1 MTDFNKAHNQDKQF
15 KEKVIKDSVAPDK
28 QEVYL
33 LAVSGSLDDFLGVAE
48 AYKVGVIQNE
58 EDVKEQLRVFLE
70 EYTVKLLN
78 LAKDGE

>member
-1 MTDFNKAHNQDKQF
+1 MTDFNTAYNNDKQF
-15 KEKVIKDSVAPDK
+15 KEKVITDSVTPDK

-48 AYKVGVIQNE
+48 AYKVGVIQDE
-58 EDVKEQLRVFLE
+58 ADVKEQLRVFLE